1 MSGAPRQW
9 VGYLRWFQSVAAG
22 KSRQL
27 RHGLWYVVVVVVVVV
42 VVMLRMLLFLGG
54 EGRFRVKE

>member
-27 RHGLWYVVVVVVVVV
+27 RHGLWYVVVVVVVV
-42 VVMLRMLLFLGG
+42 MLRMLLFLGG